1 MVVYPIELRYSDP
14 EALFWDEFCPS
25 QSRAR
30 SLICRSRELNT
41 ESLSI
46 PCSQHDARLH
56 ARNWTCCFQRS
67 PSERSKYRSSD
78 LQWDPERSAARN
90 NFRRAGCVYWSRSGR
105 LHRLQGEGKGN
116 YDVGCERA
124 VVQTD
129 ARAPRHRSPALSDLC
144 ADTRD
149 SGRTHHAPWRQPR
162 SEFSDPE
169 LFEPPRSSQS
179 RFPAMGVG
187 EYPCNNRSVV
197 PRSFSARD
205 NRSTERPFKDEQD
218 GKIRMTA
225 VPVVVDSLVKAY
237 KLGRVEVQAL
247 RGINLK
253 VEAGGMVSIIGPS
266 GSGKTTLLN
275 ILGGLDRATAGN
287 VHVGNTVLTDLDPA
301 RLVYYR
307 RQVVGHVFQTLNLI
321 PTLTAAE
328 NVELPMMAMGTP
340 GGTRSARTKE
350 LLGIVGLADRHDHKP
365 DELSGGEQ
373 QRVAI
378 AAALAND
385 PPLLLADEP
394 TGELDSVN
402 AKMVT
407 DFLVKINR
415 ELGKTLIMV
424 THDQNVAKTANN
436 IMRIEDG
443 TIKSSLTPS
452 QIASQ
457 DTSSSYLDQL
467 RHRMSELE
475 KQMKQLDDDFRT
487 GKVSGDEYADQR
499 VRLRQV
505 KAGLQDELQRQG
517 VIG

>member
-1 MVVYPIELRYSDP
+1 VQLENLEKIYQL
-14 EALFWDEFCPS
+14 
-25 QSRAR
+25 
-30 SLICRSRELNT
+30 
-41 ESLSI
+41 
-46 PCSQHDARLH
+46 
-56 ARNWTCCFQRS
+56 
-67 PSERSKYRSSD
+67 
-78 LQWDPERSAARN
+78 
-90 NFRRAGCVYWSRSGR
+90 
-105 LHRLQGEGKGN
+105 GKTT
-116 YDVGCERA
+116 V
-124 VVQTD
+124 
-129 ARAPRHRSPALSDLC
+129 H
-144 ADTRD
+144 
-149 SGRTHHAPWRQPR
+149 
-162 SEFSDPE
+162 
-169 LFEPPRSSQS
+169 
-179 RFPAMGVG
+179 
-187 EYPCNNRSVV
+187 
-197 PRSFSARD
+197 
-205 NRSTERPFKDEQD
+205 
-218 GKIRMTA
+218 
-225 VPVVVDSLVKAY
+225 
-237 KLGRVEVQAL
+237 AL
-247 RGINLK
+247 RG
-253 VEAGGMVSIIGPS
+253 VSLTVREGEFTVVMGPS

-275 ILGGLDRATAGN
+275 LIGTLDKPTSGRALIDGEDIAKMNDGQ
-287 VHVGNTVLTDLDPA
+287 LT
-301 RLVYYR
+301 RLR
-307 RQVVGHVFQTLNLI
+307 RHKIGFVFQFHNLI
-321 PTLTAAE
+321 PVLTAFE
-328 NVELPMMAMGTP
+328 NVQLPLLT
-340 GGTRSARTKE
+340 SRTKRGEAEDRANE
-350 LLGIVGLADRHDHKP
+350 LLDRVGLKERAGHLP

-443 TIKSSLTPS
+443 VIKSSLTPS

-475 KQMKQLDDDFRT
+475 KQMRQLDDDFKT

-499 VRLRQV
+499 LRLRQV

>member
-1 MVVYPIELRYSDP
+1 
-14 EALFWDEFCPS
+14 
-25 QSRAR
+25 
-30 SLICRSRELNT
+30 
-41 ESLSI
+41 
-46 PCSQHDARLH
+46 
-56 ARNWTCCFQRS
+56 
-67 PSERSKYRSSD
+67 
-78 LQWDPERSAARN
+78 
-90 NFRRAGCVYWSRSGR
+90 
-105 LHRLQGEGKGN
+105 
-116 YDVGCERA
+116 
-124 VVQTD
+124 
-129 ARAPRHRSPALSDLC
+129 
-144 ADTRD
+144 
-149 SGRTHHAPWRQPR
+149 
-162 SEFSDPE
+162 
-169 LFEPPRSSQS
+169 
-179 RFPAMGVG
+179 
-187 EYPCNNRSVV
+187 
-197 PRSFSARD
+197 
-205 NRSTERPFKDEQD
+205 
-218 GKIRMTA
+218 
-225 VPVVVDSLVKAY
+225 
-237 KLGRVEVQAL
+237 
-247 RGINLK
+247 
-253 VEAGGMVSIIGPS
+253 MVSIIGPS

-287 VHVGNTVLTDLDPA
+287 VHVGNTVLTDLDPT

-307 RQVVGHVFQTLNLI
+307 RQIVGHVFQTLNLI

-340 GGTRSARTKE
+340 GGKRSARTKE
-350 LLGIVGLADRHDHKP
+350 LLGIVGLSDRHDHKP

-475 KQMKQLDDDFRT
+475 KQMKQLDDDFKT